1 MREKIAIRK
10 KAFIN
15 RKKNYFEVSNNFFK
29 PLIELLDKQKKI
41 KNSLFPFTILQIM
54 KLMF

>member
-1 MREKIAIRK
+1 MQEKIAIRK

-29 PLIELLDKQKKI
+29 PLVELLDQKK
-41 KNSLFPFTILQIM
+41 KTKKFLSPFTILQIM